1 MSSSCAQKAVED
13 GRLFVVDHHDWVMP
27 YLKRINDLPGE
38 EEKSEISERKAYAAR
53 TILFLNDDSTL
64 RPLAIELSSPHPLDQ
79 RLGCVST
86 VYTPP
91 PDHATSSGDT
101 SSSAGK
107 FTAWD
112 LAKAH
117 AAVNDTSKNNF
128 VIHWYATTDRVRHL
142 SD

>member
-1 MSSSCAQKAVED
+1 V
-13 GRLFVVDHHDWVMP
+13 
-27 YLKRINDLPGE
+27 
-38 EEKSEISERKAYAAR
+38 AYAAR